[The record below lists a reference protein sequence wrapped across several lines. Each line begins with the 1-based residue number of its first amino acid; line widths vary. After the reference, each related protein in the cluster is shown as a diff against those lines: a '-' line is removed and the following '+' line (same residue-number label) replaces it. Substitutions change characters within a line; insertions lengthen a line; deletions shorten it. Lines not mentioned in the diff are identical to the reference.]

1 MAFMKKAMHDPLAE
15 IPEEVLVTLHSLP
28 GTVCKRMLR
37 LYKDGI
43 IQPLDFD
50 NGCLY
55 DLQKLAPPLMDKV
68 MDHLEGTRGLLSNA
82 SSRGGYLR
90 TQCLKA
96 KRGELDPRGYGAVDP
111 WKVQIE
117 GICNYDKKQKNKL
130 RKDLVEPKKWVA
142 KCGDWESPVQ
152 VVVKVSKCRNMKERL
167 FTHSFPLK
175 STIDEIVE
183 MLIEKGVDWP
193 KKKIRSRD
201 TRWQPITLA
210 TSMFLKMNYF

>member
-96 KRGELDPRGYGAVDP
+96 KRGELDPRGL
-111 WKVQIE
+111 
-117 GICNYDKKQKNKL
+117 KKN
-130 RKDLVEPKKWVA
+130 LVEIFGHRARCETKFWYM
-142 KCGDWESPVQ
+142 S
-152 VVVKVSKCRNMKERL
+152 R
-167 FTHSFPLK
+167 F
-175 STIDEIVE
+175 I
-183 MLIEKGVDWP
+183 ML
-193 KKKIRSRD
+193 
-201 TRWQPITLA
+201 
-210 TSMFLKMNYF
+210 